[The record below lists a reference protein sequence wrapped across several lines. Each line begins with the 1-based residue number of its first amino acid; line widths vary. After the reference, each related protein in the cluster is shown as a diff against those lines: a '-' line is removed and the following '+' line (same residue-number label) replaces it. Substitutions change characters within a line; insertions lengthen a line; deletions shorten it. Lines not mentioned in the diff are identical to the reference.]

1 MRAPNIFQRQRPN
14 LSLGWEQVDSGELRR
29 AQLGAA
35 WALSAHA
42 TVSREPALLVLP
54 TGVGKTLV
62 ACLAPFLLSPRRV
75 LVIAPGRLVRD
86 QLAAGFS
93 TLADLVRSGIL
104 PADPPCPASSQ
115 SSIGL
120 SAPTGRVAKPDVVV
134 GTPNVLSD
142 GFPEVERIPAG
153 MFDLVIFDEAHH
165 LPARVR
171 TAILD
176 AVGAPAVLLTAT
188 PTRRDGLPLPGEL
201 VYTYPLS
208 QAIEDGVYA
217 PVRFVPVSLPEGADP
232 DTALAAAAAEKLATT
247 EHRDAES
254 RLLVRAG
261 TQAEARGLIDVYADV
276 GLKLGLVLGDT
287 APSTVRRI
295 LRDVAAGEMQ
305 GFVAVGAMIEGFDF
319 PRLKVA
325 AYHQPHRSLGPTIQ
339 FLGRLSRAVPHGVRG
354 ELLAIPEQVE
364 GETQELYRADRDWAD
379 LMPDIVDAAHEEER
393 RIRRYAARG
402 RVSGPL
408 DVSARALA
416 PPRSARI
423 YRLPDGLEPELD
435 IDPERLGRA
444 DVSTDSSTRAL
455 SSSPSSRTATCP
467 SGGPRHRC

>member
-1 MRAPNIFQRQRPN
+1 MRAHNFFQRQRSN
-14 LSLGWEQVDSGELRR
+14 LNLGWEQVDNGQLRR

-35 WALSAHA
+35 WALAAHA

-62 ACLAPFLLSPRRV
+62 ACVAPFLLSPRRV

-93 TLADLVRSGIL
+93 SLADLVRSGIL
-104 PADPPCPASSQ
+104 PANPPLP
-115 SSIGL
+115 
-120 SAPTGRVAKPDVVV
+120 RVITVEHRAERNDWPEWRNADVVV

-165 LPARVR
+165 LPARVW
-171 TAILD
+171 TAILE

-201 VYTYPLS
+201 VYTYPLAT
-208 QAIEDGVYA
+208 AIEDGVYA
-217 PVRFVPVSLPEGADP
+217 PVSFVPVSLPEGADP
-232 DTALAAAAAEKLATT
+232 DTTLAAAAAERLATT
-247 EHRDAES
+247 EHREAES

-261 TQAEARGLIDVYADV
+261 TRAEARRLIDVYAAV

-295 LRDVAAGEMQ
+295 LRDVGAGDMQ

-319 PRLKVA
+319 
-325 AYHQPHRSLGPTIQ
+325 
-339 FLGRLSRAVPHGVRG
+339 
-354 ELLAIPEQVE
+354 
-364 GETQELYRADRDWAD
+364 
-379 LMPDIVDAAHEEER
+379 
-393 RIRRYAARG
+393 
-402 RVSGPL
+402 
-408 DVSARALA
+408 
-416 PPRSARI
+416 
-423 YRLPDGLEPELD
+423 
-435 IDPERLGRA
+435 
-444 DVSTDSSTRAL
+444 
-455 SSSPSSRTATCP
+455 
-467 SGGPRHRC
+467 

>member
-1 MRAPNIFQRQRPN
+1 MPTRNFFQRQRAN
-14 LSLGWEQVDSGELRR
+14 LNLGWEQVANGQLRR

-93 TLADLVRSGIL
+93 TLVDLVRTGIL
-104 PADPPCPASSQ
+104 PADTPLP
-115 SSIGL
+115 
-120 SAPTGRVAKPDVVV
+120 RVVTIEHRAERTDWPEWRNADVVV

-165 LPARVR
+165 LPARVW
-171 TAILD
+171 TAILE
-176 AVGAPAVLLTAT
+176 AAGAPAVLLTAT
-188 PTRRDGLPLPGEL
+188 STRRDGVGEPTTRSRGHTGRGST
-201 VYTYPLS
+201 TYRC
-208 QAIEDGVYA
+208 ICG
-217 PVRFVPVSLPEGADP
+217 RRPEA
-232 DTALAAAAAEKLATT
+232 
-247 EHRDAES
+247 
-254 RLLVRAG
+254 
-261 TQAEARGLIDVYADV
+261 
-276 GLKLGLVLGDT
+276 GLVLGET

-295 LRDVAAGEMQ
+295 LRDVGAGDMQ

-325 AYHQPHRSLGPTIQ
+325 AYHQPHRSLAPTIQ
-339 FLGRLSRAVPHGVRG
+339 FLGRLSRAGPRGVRG

-379 LMPDIVDAAHEEER
+379 LMPEIVDAAHEEER

-402 RVSGPL
+402 RG
-408 DVSARALA
+408 A
-416 PPRSARI
+416 
-423 YRLPDGLEPELD
+423 
-435 IDPERLGRA
+435 
-444 DVSTDSSTRAL
+444 
-455 SSSPSSRTATCP
+455 
-467 SGGPRHRC
+467 